1 MCAAFVLRVFILTNN
16 TAIEMDGISYATM
29 GDQISKGLFGQAL
42 NNVFSPMYPV
52 FLGLLHLVVS
62 DLEFSGRLV
71 SLVSGMLVIYLSFL
85 FSRRLSGSGARA
97 LVLAFLL
104 AFQPYLVRY
113 SGQVLSESLA
123 TLLFTL
129 TVFCFYVGWQ
139 EHRRSFIAVSG
150 LCLVLAY
157 LTRPEYLAF
166 FAPLMLLLLVKKRV
180 TDTVVLLLPFCILGC
195 LYLGYLH
202 METGLWM
209 VSKRVTLSP
218 FVPFGTFFVT
228 IPLVCYE
235 FFIALF
241 PPFFLFAL
249 LGYGRVNGKYR
260 MLVVLLTAFHI
271 LSLSF
276 ISHSTKRY
284 SVEFIPIC
292 MVFSVEGMWVVSD
305 YARRFMPRH
314 MVFCVLGAVVILSG
328 VLQSYTPA
336 RHDRALYKAAGLF
349 LFKSDP
355 GSVIASRLPII
366 AFYAHGQPVS
376 LPRESADE
384 GSIAGLDRLISEKKV
399 KYLTVDEETE
409 KEMGF
414 LKAYVSRLTLVRE
427 FRDRGSFVRIY
438 RTG

>member
-1 MCAAFVLRVFILTNN
+1 MLRVFILANN
-16 TAIEMDGISYATM
+16 TAIEMDGVSYATM
-29 GDQISKGLFGQAL
+29 GDQISKGFFGQAL
-42 NNVFSPMYPV
+42 SNVFSPMYPV
-52 FLGLLHLVVS
+52 FLGLFHLVVR
-62 DLEFSGRLV
+62 DLELSGRLV

-85 FSRRLSGSGARA
+85 LGRKVSGSGTKA
-97 LVLAFLL
+97 LAVALLL
-104 AFQPYLVRY
+104 AFQPHLVRY

-139 EHRRSFIAVSG
+139 GHRRSFIAVSG
-150 LCLVLAY
+150 FCLVLAY
-157 LTRPEYLAF
+157 LTRPEYLVF
-166 FAPLMLLLLVKKRV
+166 FTPLMLLLLMKKRI
-180 TDTVVLLLPFCILGC
+180 TDTVALLLPFCVLGC

-218 FVPFGTFFVT
+218 FVPFGTFLVT
-228 IPLVCYE
+228 IPFVSYE
-235 FFIALF
+235 FFVALF
-241 PPFFLFAL
+241 PLFFLFAL
-249 LGYGRVNGKYR
+249 MGYRRVDGKYR
-260 MLVVLLTAFHI
+260 LLVLLLTAFHI

-292 MVFSVEGMWVVSD
+292 MVFAVEGMWVVSD
-305 YARRFMPRH
+305 YARRFMPRR
-314 MVFCVLGAVVILSG
+314 MIFCVLGAVIILSG
-328 VLQSYTPA
+328 VVQSYTPA
-336 RHDRALYKAAGLF
+336 RHDRALHKAAGLF
-349 LFKSDP
+349 LLRSDQ

-376 LPRESADE
+376 LVRELEDRRSV
-384 GSIAGLDRLISEKKV
+384 AGLDRLISEKRV

-409 KEMGF
+409 KELGF

-427 FRDRGSFVRIY
+427 FRDRESFVRIY